1 MSATL
6 ARHTVAA
13 ALTLSSALV
22 LAACANPSDGGT
34 TEVAAT
40 KGSTTKINLSPD
52 QNRVTTGKVASIAA
66 EVPERIRK
74 RGTLE
79 IVVSSGSAAPLS
91 FHATDNRT
99 VIGVE
104 PDIAHLVADVLGL
117 EPHLTTVSWENVFVG
132 LDSGRYDAGFSNITD
147 TEERKEKYDF
157 ATYREDN
164 LGFEAKKGSGLKVR
178 GPADVAGRTVAVSS
192 GTNQEKLLI
201 EWSKENEK
209 AGRKPVD
216 IKYYQNDSDTYL
228 ALRSGRID
236 LYLGPN
242 PTAAYHAA
250 TTGRTEV
257 VGTYSGA
264 GASLQGLIAATTKK
278 DSGLVEPLADA
289 LNEVIRNGTYA
300 KVLERWGLSE
310 EAVSKSEIN
319 PPGLPKSNK

>member
-6 ARHTVAA
+6 ARHTVTA

-52 QNRVTTGKVASIAA
+52 QNRVTTGKVAAIAA

-132 LDSGRYDAGFSNITD
+132 LDSGKYDAGFSNITD